1 MLLVNTTID
10 QELSCTVQNTSIY
23 NNQFSPLLDKVALQK
38 RLFFTSCDCFFSSML
53 PGSLATVNDPARTHI
68 TLVVTSIKCRSG
80 SKLHRESTTVLPSS
94 GREEKPSRKET
105 KRKPKEHH
113 TMKDSK
119 RTGRRT
125 CAAAAD
131 AASSIA
137 GKRLTRVTTRHN
149 PDGETMWCYSYSIT
163 GGWPNSLAMTV

>member
-1 MLLVNTTID
+1 
-10 QELSCTVQNTSIY
+10 
-23 NNQFSPLLDKVALQK
+23 
-38 RLFFTSCDCFFSSML
+38 
-53 PGSLATVNDPARTHI
+53 
-68 TLVVTSIKCRSG
+68 
-80 SKLHRESTTVLPSS
+80 
-94 GREEKPSRKET
+94 
-105 KRKPKEHH
+105 
-113 TMKDSK
+113 MKDSK

-163 GGWPNSLAMTV
+163 GGWLTASQ